1 MVSNRNLDNT
11 LKVLNKIK
19 LKKEGVATLQ
29 AFFIFFFASI
39 EHLIRRDYGIVTGV
53 IILAM
58 FILGNRFGRDGVAYV
73 AVVTPP
79 LAFGATA
86 LFWAFISYNIRIM
99 KVGLELIGSLASVA
113 PWLIL
118 GAIYGWYTFLHQRAQ
133 KRIATARARA

>member
-1 MVSNRNLDNT
+1 MDINQVIKT
-11 LKVLNKIK
+11 LNKIK

-39 EHLIRRDYGIVTGV
+39 EHLIRRDYGIVTGL
-53 IILAM
+53 IILTM

-86 LFWAFISYNIRIM
+86 LFWALISYNIRIM

-118 GAIYGWYTFLHQRAQ
+118 GALYGWYTFLHQRAA
-133 KRIATARARA
+133 KRVSAARARA